1 MNREAKEGRHLKRDF
16 FYCSGEMLF
25 LKDGDGKGR
34 LYLEKENIFFS
45 EKNKPRKE
53 SKE

>member
-34 LYLEKENIFFS
+34 LYLEKMLFRGKQTWK
-45 EKNKPRKE
+45 EK
-53 SKE
+53 